1 LNGND
6 VFPVYQPSF
15 SKFTLNEATLTTI
28 QNLPPLLAPF
38 GKYQLATTADVF
50 YKQQIGNIRTD
61 NPLMVFNEV
70 NARKI
75 GMICGEGIWRWR
87 VNEFLQTGKFD
98 ATDEIINKCV
108 QYLTVK
114 GDKRRFRVHT
124 PKNVFNANEAIR
136 IDAELYDESYELV
149 NDVDAG
155 CVVKG
160 DNGKE
165 YGYTFDKTINAYTL
179 NAGILPVGDYS
190 INAKATYKGK
200 ANAAT
205 SNFSIRPVIIET
217 LNTQANHSLLNGIAA
232 QSGGKMYTPDS
243 MQHIAE
249 DLEKNDKIK
258 SILYDTFTTRPL
270 IDMKWLF
277 FIILLLL
284 ISEWFI
290 RKYNGNI

>member
-1 LNGND
+1 
-6 VFPVYQPSF
+6 
-15 SKFTLNEATLTTI
+15 
-28 QNLPPLLAPF
+28 
-38 GKYQLATTADVF
+38 
-50 YKQQIGNIRTD
+50 
-61 NPLMVFNEV
+61 M
-70 NARKI
+70 
-75 GMICGEGIWRWR
+75 
-87 VNEFLQTGKFD
+87 
-98 ATDEIINKCV
+98 
-108 QYLTVK
+108 
-114 GDKRRFRVHT
+114 
-124 PKNVFNANEAIR
+124 
-136 IDAELYDESYELV
+136 
-149 NDVDAG
+149 DAG

-243 MQHIAE
+243 MQRIAE